1 MKKYSDKFKARMV
14 SRMLGERRI
23 SANILSQEVGISQPT
38 LSRWLKDAGTIVG
51 VTDKKKSTPT
61 GKSPEAW
68 SPQEK
73 LQAIS
78 ESAGIA
84 DADLGAWLRR
94 NGLKEE
100 HLRQW
105 REQALSGIAARPSR
119 VNLDD
124 RKKVQTLEKELTRKD
139 KALAETAAL
148 LVLQG
153 KMQALWAVEDDATR
167 QSNAELSSRA
177 LRRRKQRGR
186 P

>member
-1 MKKYSDKFKARMV
+1 MKKYSEKFKARMV

-23 SANILSQEVGISQPT
+23 SAGILSEEVGIPQPT
-38 LSRWLKDAGTIVG
+38 LSRWLRDAGTIADVS
-51 VTDKKKSTPT
+51 DSKKEAPT
-61 GKSPEAW
+61 GKSPEGW

-73 LQAIS
+73 LQAVM
-78 ESAGIA
+78 ESAGVA
-84 DADLGAWLRR
+84 EADLGVWLRR
-94 NGLKEE
+94 RGLKEE

-105 REQALSGIAARPSR
+105 RAQALSGIAARPSR
-119 VNLDD
+119 ANAED

-139 KALAETAAL
+139 RALAETAAL

-167 QSNAELSSRA
+167 QTSAEPSSRA

-186 P
+186 V